1 MLIQNNE
8 LEKSL
13 QNENDG
19 KQKVI
24 SNIKNNNEYFKMGNN
39 TTFGGESSIEQKTPK
54 INKIIKQS

>member
-1 MLIQNNE
+1 MLIENNE

-24 SNIKNNNEYFKMGNN
+24 SNNKNNNEYFKMGNN
-39 TTFGGESSIEQKTPK
+39 TTFGGESSIES
-54 INKIIKQS
+54 N